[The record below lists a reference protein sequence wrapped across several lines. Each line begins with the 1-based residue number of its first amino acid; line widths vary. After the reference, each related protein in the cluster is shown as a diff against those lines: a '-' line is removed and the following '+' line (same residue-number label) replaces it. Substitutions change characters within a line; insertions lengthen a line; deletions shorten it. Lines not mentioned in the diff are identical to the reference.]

1 MSVSPV
7 PAYQATH
14 ANAFIDYV
22 RSQANPMPSLSERR
36 GLKREREEAG
46 EEAREQVREQ
56 VSEHERDPAQPAQ
69 SPPPRVPGKKA
80 KAAVPVPVPVIEQE
94 RELER
99 ESEAPPP
106 LELGPPAP
114 LPDSKSSPDIDTKAA
129 RARSLQAA
137 RDALNVPS
145 LVRLSGP
152 AREEALAQRRAVL
165 DAWAQDQ
172 GLTERPVVFARLGH
186 QLSLSTPA
194 TPEEV
199 AAFDLSLL
207 AAGALARHM
216 TPGQRQGALR
226 VATAVPGAPHALK
239 ADKGLQRR
247 IQLISLYENMDADA
261 REAQL
266 AVCRRDADLI
276 DMDHASMKKAI
287 KVRADQF
294 SALGYLMTPA
304 QRQAELARLRQ
315 LGRLLHMDA
324 TARVTALELLAAQ
337 FWGAMT
343 ALSSS
348 ELREEQA
355 LAVAITQGLQEMAET
370 PWQRTLE
377 LRQTELAQSCR
388 LTPIAVM
395 LPSLREAVVP
405 TALADLRG
413 PALERGLALRK
424 VLVREMMARLP
435 PQDRDRAL
443 ADARAPATLADCS
456 AMALEIA
463 IRLRKLVFEEYFRTL
478 PPTGAAATA
487 ARVELASALDTS
499 GLASQPEAQALRSA
513 LLRLALVEAADPN
526 SVVETFSS
534 SSSSS
539 ASVQWR

>member
-36 GLKREREEAG
+36 GLKREREEA
-46 EEAREQVREQ
+46 REQVREQ

-69 SPPPRVPGKKA
+69 SPLPRVPGKKA
-80 KAAVPVPVPVIEQE
+80 KAAVPAIELEQEQLQGQE

-129 RARSLQAA
+129 RARGLQAV

-172 GLTERPVVFARLGH
+172 ALTERPVVFARFGH

-199 AAFDLSLL
+199 AAFDISLL
-207 AAGALARHM
+207 GAGALARHM

-226 VATAVPGAPHALK
+226 AATAVPGAPHALK
-239 ADKGLQRR
+239 PDKGLQRR

-315 LGRLLHMDA
+315 PGRLLHMDA

-377 LRQTELAQSCR
+377 LRQTELVQSCR
-388 LTPIAVM
+388 LTPIAAM

-424 VLVREMMARLP
+424 VLVQEMMARLP

-526 SVVETFSS
+526 SVAVTSSS